1 MLETSGRTRNTSIL
15 EHNCGATR
23 KLSNGQSLSLTIT
36 STNLLLGL
44 RDPNNSAIWKAY
56 VDRYRPLLIKYSLKL
71 GLREA
76 DAEDV
81 AQLTLVNF
89 CRAYQ
94 DGKYDRERGRL
105 RTWLFAIAR
114 NQILNWHRSRDPLVQ
129 LADRPDGLQIA
140 ADLNDENRL
149 EQIWEEEWRDALLR
163 QGLEEI
169 KREVEPRTFEAFQL
183 FAGDEHSAEEVG
195 RRCGMTANAVFS
207 AKRRIL
213 RRLRE
218 LLPQLDEA
226 F

>member
-1 MLETSGRTRNTSIL
+1 M
-15 EHNCGATR
+15 A
-23 KLSNGQSLSLTIT
+23 NGHSFNLTIT

-44 RDPNNSAIWKAY
+44 RDPNNSAIWQAY
-56 VDRYRPLLIKYSLKL
+56 VDRYRPLLISYGKKF
-71 GLREA
+71 GLCEA

-94 DGKYDRERGRL
+94 EGKYERERGRL

-114 NQILNWHRSRDPLVQ
+114 NQILNWYRNRDSHVQ
-129 LADRPDGLQIA
+129 LGDRSDGGHLL
-140 ADLNDENRL
+140 ADLNDENRM
-149 EQIWEEEWRDALLR
+149 EQIWEEQWRDALLR
-163 QGLEEI
+163 QGLQEI
-169 KREVEPRTFEAFQL
+169 QREVEPRTFEAFQL
-183 FAGDEHSAEEVG
+183 FAGDEFSAEEVG
-195 RRCGMTANAVFS
+195 KRFGMTANAVFS

-218 LLPQLDEA
+218 LLPQLEET

>member
-1 MLETSGRTRNTSIL
+1 MSDAQLV
-15 EHNCGATR
+15 
-23 KLSNGQSLSLTIT
+23 SLTIT

-44 RDPNNSAIWKAY
+44 RDPQNSAIWQAY
-56 VDRYRPLLIKYSLKL
+56 VDRYRPLLIKYGLKL

-105 RTWLFAIAR
+105 RSWLFAIAR
-114 NQILNWHRSRDPLVQ
+114 NQVLTWHRQREPHVQ
-129 LADRPDGLQIA
+129 VDSSGGATDFFASLG
-140 ADLNDENRL
+140 DENRM
-149 EQIWEEEWRDALLR
+149 EQLWEEEWREALLR
-163 QGLEEI
+163 QGLDEI

-183 FAGDEHSAEEVG
+183 FAGEGKSAEEVG
-195 RRCGMTANAVFS
+195 RILGLSANAVFS
-207 AKRRIL
+207 AKRRVL

-218 LLPQLDEA
+218 ILPQIEEA

>member
-1 MLETSGRTRNTSIL
+1 MLKASDRNRKSDTRL
-15 EHNCGATR
+15 EPRGGKR
-23 KLSNGQSLSLTIT
+23 LSNAHSINLTIT

-44 RDPNNSAIWKAY
+44 RDPKNSAIWQAY
-56 VDRYRPLLIKYSLKL
+56 VGRYRPLLIAYGQKL

-114 NQILNWHRSRDPLVQ
+114 NQILNWYRTRDSHLQLGDRSDVGQFP
-129 LADRPDGLQIA
+129 AE
-140 ADLNDENRL
+140 LNDENRM
-149 EQIWEEEWRDALLR
+149 EQIWEEQWRDALLR

-183 FAGDEHSAEEVG
+183 FASDQHSAEEVG
-195 RRCGMTANAVFS
+195 KRFGMTANAVFS

-218 LLPQLDEA
+218 LLPQLEEA